1 MTATIPAPLTAMPQ
15 RDSGPRVVADA
26 SGRGALRI
34 SEEVVARLAGH
45 AVLEVD
51 GVGGAVDQVLGV
63 SLGGKP
69 HAQDAKVSAHVVG
82 DTATLTVRL
91 SLTYPAP
98 VARTVQRVREH
109 VVRRVGEL
117 TGLSVT
123 RVDIAVTAL
132 HNDTAT
138 LRRRV
143 E

>member
-1 MTATIPAPLTAMPQ
+1 MTATIPALLTAMPQ
-15 RDSGPRVVADA
+15 RDSGPREVADA
-26 SGRGALRI
+26 SERGALWI
-34 SEEVVARLAGH
+34 SEEVVARVAGH
-45 AVLEVD
+45 AVREVD
-51 GVGGAVDQVLGV
+51 GVGGADGQVLGV
-63 SLGGKP
+63 SLGGKTP
-69 HAQDAKVSAHVVG
+69 APAAKVSAHVAG

-123 RVDIAVTAL
+123 RVDIVVTAL
-132 HNDTAT
+132 HNAT
-138 LRRRV
+138 GTRRRRV